1 VPGER
6 GHPSRFGVPL
16 GAERADLRVRNGA
29 PLKEA
34 RLDNERAKKALETER
49 RRVEGLLGD
58 TVVAGEE
65 DRDEANAQ
73 GDMAD
78 PAQRLTAEGLDDAVA
93 AGLRDRLEA
102 IERAE
107 ARLRAG
113 TYGLSVKSGLPIPN
127 ARLEADPAAELTVEE
142 ASEEPPAV

>member
-1 VPGER
+1 M
-6 GHPSRFGVPL
+6 
-16 GAERADLRVRNGA
+16 GAERADLRVSGGA
-29 PLKEA
+29 IPKEA
-34 RLDNERAKKALETER
+34 RLDNERAKKALESER

-58 TVVAGEE
+58 TVEAGEE
-65 DRDEANAQ
+65 DRDEANEQ
-73 GDMAD
+73 VEMDG

-113 TYGLSVKSGLPIPN
+113 TYGRSVKSGLPIPD

-142 ASEEPPAV
+142 ASEVPPAV

>member
-1 VPGER
+1 M
-6 GHPSRFGVPL
+6 
-16 GAERADLRVRNGA
+16 
-29 PLKEA
+29 
-34 RLDNERAKKALETER
+34 DNERAKKALQSER

-58 TVVAGEE
+58 IVEAGEQ

-107 ARLRAG
+107 ARLRSG
-113 TYGLSVKSGLPIPN
+113 TYGLSVKSGLPISD

>member
-1 VPGER
+1 
-6 GHPSRFGVPL
+6 L

-29 PLKEA
+29 QLKEA
-34 RLDNERAKKALETER
+34 GLDKERAKKALEGER

-113 TYGLSVKSGLPIPN
+113 TYGLSVKSGLPIRD

>member
-1 VPGER
+1 
-6 GHPSRFGVPL
+6 L

-29 PLKEA
+29 QLKEA
-34 RLDNERAKKALETER
+34 GLDKERAKKALEGER

-113 TYGLSVKSGLPIPN
+113 TYGLSVKSGLPIPD

>member
-1 VPGER
+1 MARPYVG
-6 GHPSRFGVPL
+6 S
-16 GAERADLRVRNGA
+16 
-29 PLKEA
+29 KED

-49 RRVEGLLGD
+49 RRVRGLLGD
-58 TVVAGEE
+58 TVEAGEE
-65 DRDEANAQ
+65 DREEENAQ

-93 AGLRDRLEA
+93 GGLRDRLEA

-113 TYGLSVKSGLPIPN
+113 TYGRSVRSGLPISD
-127 ARLEADPAAELTVEE
+127 ARLEADPAAELTIEE

>member
-1 VPGER
+1 LKRPL
-6 GHPSRFGVPL
+6 SR
-16 GAERADLRVRNGA
+16 
-29 PLKEA
+29 KEA
-34 RLDNERAKKALETER
+34 RLDNERAKKALQRER

-93 AGLRDRLEA
+93 ASLHDRLGA

-107 ARLRAG
+107 ARLRDG
-113 TYGLSVKSGLPIPN
+113 TYGLSVRSGLPIPDT
-127 ARLEADPAAELTVEE
+127 RLEADPAAELTVEE

>member
-1 VPGER
+1 MARPYVG
-6 GHPSRFGVPL
+6 S
-16 GAERADLRVRNGA
+16 
-29 PLKEA
+29 KED

-49 RRVEGLLGD
+49 RRVRGLLGD
-58 TVVAGEE
+58 TVEAGEE
-65 DRDEANAQ
+65 DREEENAQ

-113 TYGLSVKSGLPIPN
+113 TYGRSVRSGLPIPD
-127 ARLEADPAAELTVEE
+127 ARLEADPAAELTIEE

>member
-1 VPGER
+1 
-6 GHPSRFGVPL
+6 
-16 GAERADLRVRNGA
+16 
-29 PLKEA
+29 
-34 RLDNERAKKALETER
+34 LDNERAKRALETER

-58 TVVAGEE
+58 TVAAGEE
-65 DRDEANAQ
+65 DREEANEQ
-73 GDMAD
+73 IEMDG

-107 ARLRAG
+107 ARLRGG
-113 TYGLSVKSGLPIPN
+113 TYGRSIKSGLPIPDE
-127 ARLEADPAAELTVEE
+127 RLEADPAAELTVGE

>member
-1 VPGER
+1 MARPWLI
-6 GHPSRFGVPL
+6 S
-16 GAERADLRVRNGA
+16 
-29 PLKEA
+29 KEDG
-34 RLDNERAKKALETER
+34 LDNERAKKALETER
-49 RRVEGLLGD
+49 RRVRGLLGD

-93 AGLRDRLEA
+93 AGLRERLEA

-113 TYGLSVKSGLPIPN
+113 TYGLSVKSGLPIPD

>member
-1 VPGER
+1 M
-6 GHPSRFGVPL
+6 
-16 GAERADLRVRNGA
+16 GAERADLRVGGGA

-49 RRVEGLLGD
+49 RRAEGLLGD
-58 TVVAGEE
+58 TVEAGEE
-65 DRDEANAQ
+65 DREEANEQ

-93 AGLRDRLEA
+93 AGLRERLEA
-102 IERAE
+102 IARAE

-113 TYGLSVKSGLPIPN
+113 TYGRSIKSGLPIPD